1 MPACLQKKQY
11 FCIMI
16 EQALEFLNTHVEG
29 VLATVDGDRPCL
41 RAFQIMKQEGTTLF
55 FATSERK
62 EVYRQLRQNPRAE
75 FLVIHDRVSV
85 RCSGRTDFDVDD
97 ADKRWIYD
105 HNEVLRRLYPS
116 YDTMAYF
123 RLPIERMDYYDLR
136 PTPPIH
142 KSFDLATGDVRDGFV
157 GARFSK

>member
-1 MPACLQKKQY
+1 
-11 FCIMI
+11 
-16 EQALEFLNTHVEG
+16 
-29 VLATVDGDRPCL
+29 
-41 RAFQIMKQEGTTLF
+41 MKQEGTTLF

-75 FLVIHDRVSV
+75 FLVMHDRVSV
-85 RCSGRTDFDVDD
+85 RCSGRADFDVDD

>member
-1 MPACLQKKQY
+1 
-11 FCIMI
+11 MI
-16 EQALEFLNTHVEG
+16 EQALKFLNSHIEG

-41 RAFQIMKQEGTTLF
+41 RAFQIMKQEGATLY

-62 EVYRQLRQNPRAE
+62 EVYRQLRQNPKVE
-75 FLVIHDRVSV
+75 FLVMYDRVSV
-85 RCSGRTDFDVDD
+85 RCSGSADFDVADS
-97 ADKRWIYD
+97 DKRWIYD

-123 RLPIERMDYYDLR
+123 KLPIERMDYYDLR

-142 KSFDLATGDVRDGFV
+142 KSFDLATGKSRDGFV
-157 GARFSK
+157 GARFTK

>member
-1 MPACLQKKQY
+1 
-11 FCIMI
+11 MI
-16 EQALEFLNTHVEG
+16 EHAINFLKSHVEG
-29 VLATVDGDRPCL
+29 VLATVDGDHPRL
-41 RAFQIMKQEGTTLF
+41 RAFQIMKQEGSTLF

-62 EVYRQLRQNPRAE
+62 EVYCQLQKNPNVE
-75 FLVIHDRVSV
+75 FLVMHDRVSV
-85 RCSGRTDFDVDD
+85 RCSGRADFDVDD
-97 ADKRWIYD
+97 SDKQWIYD

-123 RLPIERMDYYDLR
+123 KLPIERMDYYDLR

-142 KSFDLATGDVRDGFV
+142 KSFDLSSGESHDGFV

>member
-1 MPACLQKKQY
+1 
-11 FCIMI
+11 MI
-16 EQALEFLNTHVEG
+16 EKALNFLNDHAAG

-62 EVYRQLRQNPRAE
+62 EVYRQLQNNAHVE
-75 FLVIHDRVSV
+75 FLVMHEGVTV
-85 RCSGRTDFDVDD
+85 RCSGRADFDVDD

-116 YDTMAYF
+116 YDTMVYF
-123 RLPIERMDYYDLR
+123 KLPVERMDYYDLR

-142 KSFDLATGDVRDGFV
+142 ISFDLATGESRDGFV
-157 GARFSK
+157 GARFSN

>member
-1 MPACLQKKQY
+1 MNEL
-11 FCIMI
+11 
-16 EQALEFLNTHVEG
+16 ALKFLNSHVEG
-29 VLATVDGDRPCL
+29 VLATVDGDQPRL
-41 RAFQIMKQEGTTLF
+41 RAFQIMKQEGTILY

-62 EVYRQLRQNPRAE
+62 EVYHQLRQNPNAE
-75 FLVIHDRVSV
+75 FLVMHDRVSV
-85 RCSGRTDFDVDD
+85 RCSGRADFDVDD
-97 ADKRWIYD
+97 SAKRWIYD

-123 RLPIERMDYYDLR
+123 KLPIERMDYYDLR

-142 KSFDLATGDVRDGFV
+142 KSFDLSTGESRDGFV

>member
-1 MPACLQKKQY
+1 
-11 FCIMI
+11 MI
-16 EQALEFLNTHVEG
+16 ELALEFLNNHVEG
-29 VLATVDGDRPCL
+29 VLATVDGDCSCV

-55 FATSERK
+55 FATSECK
-62 EVYRQLRQNPRAE
+62 AVYRQLQQNPHAE
-75 FLVIHDRVSV
+75 FLVMHEGVTV
-85 RCSGRTDFDVDD
+85 RCSGRVDFDTYD

-123 RLPIERMDYYDLR
+123 RLPVERMDYYDLR

-142 KSFDLATGDVRDGFV
+142 KSFDLATGDTREGFV